1 MEVSLR
7 KPNHLP
13 RFHRTEALP
22 AFRVTSGDI
31 DIIRLTAQHRFLRS
45 VDIATLVNRSQD
57 RTNDRLC
64 KLYHAGYL
72 DRPRA
77 QLDRMPDTGSAAIV
91 YALARRGA
99 ALLMDV
105 DKIAFGDK
113 DWTQHSTGAGRPF
126 IEHQLGIVAFQVAMQ
141 RAAQAQ
147 RDMQFLFP
155 SDILANCPLA
165 TQRRSRPLSLPI
177 TISKN
182 GKHFPTTLV
191 PDLLCGLQLV
201 SKTPFHF
208 FVEVDRGTMP
218 VTRRNFSQSSF
229 AKKLQ
234 AYLAVHAARLAE
246 KQFAIK
252 SFRVLTITTDEKR
265 IQSMIAALKNI
276 HVSGSMGASLFLFTT
291 RAEFST
297 HDPLTHLWRDGLGK
311 LVTLI

>member
-7 KPNHLP
+7 KPTRLP
-13 RFHRTEALP
+13 RFHRTEAVP
-22 AFRVTSGDI
+22 AFRVTTGDI

-45 VDIATLVNRSQD
+45 NDIA
-57 RTNDRLC
+57 
-64 KLYHAGYL
+64 
-72 DRPRA
+72 
-77 QLDRMPDTGSAAIV
+77 
-91 YALARRGA
+91 ALARRGA
-99 ALLMDV
+99 ALLMEV
-105 DKIAFGDK
+105 DKIAYGDK
-113 DWTQHSTGAGRPF
+113 DWSQRSTGAGRPF

-141 RAAQAQ
+141 RAAQVQ
-147 RDMQFLFP
+147 TDMQYLFP
-155 SDILANCPLA
+155 SDIIANCPLA
-165 TQRRSRPLSLPI
+165 TQRRSRPLSLPV

-191 PDLLCGLQLV
+191 PDLICGLQQTN
-201 SKTPFHF
+201 KTLFHY

-229 AKKLQ
+229 SKKLQ
-234 AYLAVHAARLAE
+234 AYLTAHAAKLPE

-252 SFRVLTITTDEKR
+252 TFRVLTITTDEKR

-291 RAEFST
+291 RVEFSN